1 MGLQTAMT
9 GKSLYDVLGVTPDA
23 DDIVI
28 RAAYRALM
36 AKFHPDVNANGADR
50 AREIVAAFGVL
61 GRPESRAAYDL
72 QRSVRQT
79 SVRQTMSAS
88 APATRSGPLARA
100 TPHRPTRRPV
110 RMSFAWQGAGVAA
123 RVAPANQWLLPAI
136 AMLVASTS
144 LIATYSLVYGAEL
157 GVIDLA
163 VPGEEGG
170 SSPFGTAQTPRPVP
184 SLTPAAPVA
193 VAVPPDAEEVTV
205 PGSSDEPL
213 LVGDIVGAVKKF
225 GQVRSRGGNAAVRKF
240 SANCNRWA
248 RRANTL
254 QAHDY
259 CVAFDYAAQLGV
271 DAGAVGSGESAASP
285 YVLKMVE
292 APTGAGGSDS
302 AFNRDPSGVR
312 FATLRQ
318 IVERQLP
325 SARQING

>member
-1 MGLQTAMT
+1 MA

-50 AREIVAAFGVL
+50 AREIVEAFGVL

-72 QRSVRQT
+72 QRSVRQ
-79 SVRQTMSAS
+79 SMSS
-88 APATRSGPLARA
+88 STPATRSGPLARA

-110 RMSFAWQGAGVAA
+110 RMNFAWHGAGVATRA
-123 RVAPANQWLLPAI
+123 APSNQWLLPAI

-163 VPGEEGG
+163 APGEEGG
-170 SSPFGTAQTPRPVP
+170 GTPFGVTQAPRSVP
-184 SLTPAAPVA
+184 SLAPPAPVA
-193 VAVPPDAEEVTV
+193 VAVAPDAEEVTV

-225 GQVRSRGGNAAVRKF
+225 NQVWMRGGDAAVRKF

-259 CVAFDYAAQLGV
+259 CVAFDYAARLGV
-271 DAGAVGSGESAASP
+271 GAGTGSGADNAASP
-285 YVLKMVE
+285 YVLQTEEKSSR
-292 APTGAGGSDS
+292 AGGSDA
-302 AFNRDPSGVR
+302 AFNPDPSGVR

-325 SARQING
+325 SARQISG